1 MDKRSRHRVIKEIVE
16 QQPIATQEHLVE
28 ALLKR
33 GFTVTQAT
41 VSRDIAQIP
50 LQKVR
55 TGGGL
60 MYHWQGQTA
69 EPNIRLAR
77 MVREFVLSV
86 GQSQNLVLLK
96 TRPGTAQPVAA
107 SLDEVPLEPV
117 LGTIAGDD
125 TVLVVAKDNQA
136 GGATCDILEQ
146 MLEKQIL

>member
-1 MDKRSRHRVIKEIVE
+1 MDKRSRHRVIKEIVLG
-16 QQPIATQEHLVE
+16 QNIATQEDLVE
-28 ALLKR
+28 ALLER
-33 GFTVTQAT
+33 GFSVTQAT

-60 MYHWQGQTA
+60 MYHWQGQVA

-86 GQSQNLVLLK
+86 GRSQNLVLLK

-107 SLDEVPLEPV
+107 SLDEAPLEPV
-117 LGTIAGDD
+117 LGTLAGDD
-125 TVLVVAKDNQA
+125 TVLVVAKDVHA
-136 GGATCDILEQ
+136 GGQAHEILEQ
-146 MLEKQIL
+146 MLEK